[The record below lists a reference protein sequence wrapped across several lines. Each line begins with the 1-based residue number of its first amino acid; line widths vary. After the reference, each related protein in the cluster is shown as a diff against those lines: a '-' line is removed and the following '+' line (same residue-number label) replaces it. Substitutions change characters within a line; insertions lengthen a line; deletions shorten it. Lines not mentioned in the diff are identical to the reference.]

1 MNFIAL
7 QTIYLREMH
16 RMRQVLLQAVIS
28 PTLSTILYF
37 IVFGAALGSQV
48 TPSSSTEYGIFIVP
62 GLMMMAII
70 TNALS
75 ASSSGI
81 YFPRFTG
88 TIIDLVTT
96 PISHREIIL
105 GYAFGATTRAL
116 LIGSLVYLASLLFV
130 STPIVHPFLTL
141 IVILLSAFT
150 FSLLGVIVGIWAKDF
165 EQLSLFP
172 LLVVMPLSFLGGV
185 FYSLDM
191 LSPLWQTITTFN
203 PIYYMVDSLRY
214 SMLGNATSDPF
225 LSIAVLCALVLAL
238 WFLLGHLF
246 SKGYGLKT

>member
-1 MNFIAL
+1 MK
-7 QTIYLREMH
+7 
-16 RMRQVLLQAVIS
+16 QVLLQAVIS
-28 PTLSTILYF
+28 PTLSTVLYF
-37 IVFGAALGSQV
+37 IVFGSALGLQV
-48 TPSSSTEYGIFIVP
+48 QTAHSIDYSIFIVP
-62 GLMMMAII
+62 GLIMMAII

-96 PISHREIIL
+96 PISHKEIIL
-105 GYAFGATTRAL
+105 GYAFGATTRAFI
-116 LIGSLVYLASLLFV
+116 IGCLVYSASLFFV
-130 STPIVHPFLTL
+130 TTPIAHPLLTL

-150 FSLLGVIVGIWAKDF
+150 FSLLGIIVGIWAKDF

-191 LSPLWQTITTFN
+191 LSSFWQKITIIN
-203 PIYYMVDSLRY
+203 PIYYMVDALRY
-214 SMLGNATSDPF
+214 AMLGNSTSDPF
-225 LSIAVLCALVLAL
+225 VSIAVLCGLIFSL
-238 WFLLGHLF
+238 WFFLSHLF
-246 SKGYGLKT
+246 SKGYGLRT